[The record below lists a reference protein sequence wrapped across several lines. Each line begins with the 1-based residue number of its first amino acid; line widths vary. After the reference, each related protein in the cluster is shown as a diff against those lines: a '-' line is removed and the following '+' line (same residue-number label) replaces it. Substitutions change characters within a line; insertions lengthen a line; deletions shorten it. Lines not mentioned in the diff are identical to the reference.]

1 MAGEGVRTPSARVL
15 ALSAALTLVVV
26 VVQAAMWR
34 LLGPP
39 SPQGAGLLL
48 LGTLAVLFALA
59 ERFTVKFP
67 VRRGAH
73 TMSLSEIPLVL
84 GLLMIHPVLLVL
96 VRLVGALAGLI
107 VLRSQRGSKLVF
119 NTALYLTQATMAA
132 VVFYALGGAA
142 DPYGPRGWAA
152 AFAAT
157 FVADLVSIVLISAV
171 IALHD
176 DSQEWR
182 RLLSADVKE
191 LLQMPLVAVSTTLA
205 LVTALLVRQQIWA
218 ALLLGVLVFATYRV
232 FDRYAQ
238 QTRTHQQVEDLYR
251 FTSSLDGLTDAG
263 EVARTVLGQARDV
276 VRAEE
281 AALIVPQDG
290 RLVRVRLHGREQFD
304 LATVTERL
312 DSHGAGSAGGTPTA
326 TAPGVWRP
334 GDEPVTSASGSP
346 RADGEPVTCASGS
359 PRAEDEPVTFT
370 PGSLRADGE
379 PVTSA
384 SGNPRAD
391 GEPVIAALRS
401 PRAGGESVSDARVAE
416 HVSAGSG
423 AGPVSGS
430 SGIDRDVVAPG
441 VNGHVSGSADDAA
454 PDGADSEAVGD
465 EEWWQPARTG
475 TPVLRPDAIAVP
487 VRLGDLTGVLYVAEC
502 MADTPAFTDDHLRLL
517 QAMASHAGG
526 ALSEVRLLERLRH
539 TAAHDPLTDLP
550 NRQRYL
556 ADLQE
561 ATDAAVADGGTVG
574 VLLLDLDRFKDVND
588 GLGHDTGDDLLRQ
601 IGRRLEERYG
611 RHGTVSRFGG
621 DEFALIIRDGASQ
634 EAIVALAEDVRRT
647 VEMPAPVGDLDL
659 DVQVSIGVCVAP
671 EHGADADLLL
681 RRADLAMYA
690 AKDSRCGIRVYRPED
705 DHDTARRLALMA
717 GLRVAVDAGTL
728 TVVYQPK
735 VDPATGRVLGAEA
748 LVRWQHDGRP
758 VPPDEFIPLAE
769 QARLIGPLTRHV
781 LDTALADCATWRG
794 LGHPLTVA
802 VNLSPDMLTDSA
814 LTGQIEQALRRHG
827 MPPEALTLE
836 ITENAI
842 MADPTNS
849 RRTLDALHGLGVKLS
864 IDDFGTGHS
873 SLGRLAHLP
882 IHEVK
887 IDKSF
892 VRHIVTD
899 RTRRAVTDAALQ
911 LARALDL
918 TVVAEGVEEQ
928 DELDYLRRH
937 GCHAI
942 QGYLISKP
950 IPPVEF
956 LTWLTAARAGGRLP
970 V

>member
-1 MAGEGVRTPSARVL
+1 MPSEGARTPRARVL
-15 ALSAALTLVVV
+15 ALSAALAVVV
-26 VVQAAMWR
+26 VLVQAATWR
-34 LLGPP
+34 LIGPP
-39 SPQGAGLLL
+39 PPHGASPVL
-48 LGTLAVLFALA
+48 LGVLAVLFALA

-84 GLLMIHPVLLVL
+84 SFLMIHPALLVL
-96 VRLVGALAGLI
+96 VRLIGGLAGLT
-107 VLRSQRGSKLVF
+107 VLRGQRGSKLVF

-132 VVFYALGGAA
+132 TVFHLLGGAA
-142 DPYGPRGWAA
+142 DPYGPLGWAA

-176 DSQEWR
+176 DSREWR
-182 RLLSADVKE
+182 RLMSADVKE

-218 ALLLGVLVFATYRV
+218 GLLLGVLVFAAYRV

-251 FTSSLDGLTDAG
+251 FTSSLDGLTDAR

-290 RLVRVRLHGREQFD
+290 RLVRMRLHGREQFD
-304 LATVTERL
+304 ITPISGGP
-312 DSHGAGSAGGTPTA
+312 DISGPFPGPGAEPILR
-326 TAPGVWRP
+326 GV
-334 GDEPVTSASGSP
+334 GAEP
-346 RADGEPVTCASGS
+346 
-359 PRAEDEPVTFT
+359 
-370 PGSLRADGE
+370 
-379 PVTSA
+379 
-384 SGNPRAD
+384 
-391 GEPVIAALRS
+391 
-401 PRAGGESVSDARVAE
+401 
-416 HVSAGSG
+416 VSAGV
-423 AGPVSGS
+423 GPVSG
-430 SGIDRDVVAPG
+430 G
-441 VNGHVSGSADDAA
+441 
-454 PDGADSEAVGD
+454 
-465 EEWWQPARTG
+465 EWWQPARSG
-475 TPVLRPDAIAVP
+475 TPVLLPDSIAVP
-487 VRLGDLTGVLYVAEC
+487 VRLGDLTGVLYLVEG
-502 MADTPAFTDDHLRLL
+502 MADTPEFSDDHLRLL
-517 QAMASHAGG
+517 QTMASHAGG
-526 ALSEVRLLERLRH
+526 ALSEARLLERLRH
-539 TAAHDPLTDLP
+539 TAAHDPLTGLP
-550 NRQRYL
+550 NRQSYL
-556 ADLQE
+556 ADLQQ
-561 ATDAAVADGGTVG
+561 ATDAAVADNRTVG

-601 IGRRLEERYG
+601 IGHRLQDRYG
-611 RHGTVSRFGG
+611 HLGMVSRFGG
-621 DEFALIIRDGASQ
+621 DEFALIIRDAGSQ

-647 VEMPAPVGDLDL
+647 VELPAPVGDLEL

-671 EHGADADLLL
+671 EHGVDADRLL

-690 AKDSRCGIRVYRPED
+690 AKDSRCGVRVYRPED

-735 VDPATGRVLGAEA
+735 VDPTTGRVLGAEA

-769 QARLIGPLTRHV
+769 QARLIEPLTRHV

-794 LGHPLTVA
+794 LGHELSVA
-802 VNLSPDMLTDSA
+802 VNLSPDMLTDAA
-814 LTGQIEQALRRHG
+814 LTGRVEQALHRHG
-827 MPPEALTLE
+827 LPAAALTLE
-836 ITENAI
+836 ITENAL
-842 MADPTNS
+842 MADPTNA

-899 RTRRAVTDAALQ
+899 RSRRAVTDAALQ
-911 LARALDL
+911 LAHALDL

-956 LTWLTAARAGGRLP
+956 LTWLTTTRAGGRLS

>member
-1 MAGEGVRTPSARVL
+1 MAGGGVRTPGARVL
-15 ALSAALTLVVV
+15 ALSAALAVVV
-26 VVQAAMWR
+26 VAVQAAMWH
-34 LLGPP
+34 LIGAP
-39 SPQGAGLLL
+39 SPRGAGPLL
-48 LGTLAVLFALA
+48 LGSLVLLFALA

-73 TMSLSEIPLVL
+73 TMTLSEIPLVL
-84 GLLMIHPVLLVL
+84 GLLMIHPALLVL
-96 VRLVGALAGLI
+96 VRLAGALAGLI
-107 VLRSQRGSKLVF
+107 LLRGQRGSKLVF
-119 NTALYLTQATMAA
+119 NTILYLTQATMAG
-132 VVFYALGGAA
+132 VVFHLLGGPA
-142 DPYGPRGWAA
+142 DPYGPVGWAA
-152 AFAAT
+152 AFAST

-171 IALHD
+171 IAVHD

-182 RLLSADVKE
+182 RLMSADVKE

-218 ALLLGVLVFATYRV
+218 GLLLGVLVFAAYRV

-251 FTSSLDGLTDAG
+251 FTRSLDGLTDAR
-263 EVARTVLGQARDV
+263 EVARTILDQARDV

-281 AALIVPQDG
+281 TALIVPQDG
-290 RLVRVRLHGREQFD
+290 RLLRMRMHGRDRFD
-304 LATVTERL
+304 VTPVN
-312 DSHGAGSAGGTPTA
+312 GSGDPGSDQHSGQVVDDRIMRGPVEGPTA
-326 TAPGVWRP
+326 A
-334 GDEPVTSASGSP
+334 EP
-346 RADGEPVTCASGS
+346 
-359 PRAEDEPVTFT
+359 
-370 PGSLRADGE
+370 
-379 PVTSA
+379 
-384 SGNPRAD
+384 
-391 GEPVIAALRS
+391 
-401 PRAGGESVSDARVAE
+401 
-416 HVSAGSG
+416 
-423 AGPVSGS
+423 
-430 SGIDRDVVAPG
+430 GIDRDAASEVPLDHPRAVVNRDAPED
-441 VNGHVSGSADDAA
+441 SGIVDD
-454 PDGADSEAVGD
+454 D
-465 EEWWQPARTG
+465 WWRPARTG
-475 TPVLRPDAIAVP
+475 TPVLRPQSIAVP
-487 VRLGDLTGVLYVAEC
+487 VRLGELSGVLYVSGC
-502 MADTPAFTDDHLRLL
+502 LPDTPAFTDDNLRLL
-517 QAMASHAGG
+517 QAMASHAGS
-526 ALSEVRLLERLRH
+526 ALSEARLLERLRH
-539 TAAHDPLTDLP
+539 TAAHDPLTGLP

-561 ATDAAVADGGTVG
+561 ATDAAAVDGRTVG

-601 IGRRLEERYG
+601 IGRRLEDRYG
-611 RHGTVSRFGG
+611 AHGTVSRFGG
-621 DEFALIIRDGASQ
+621 DEFALIIRDGGSQ
-634 EAIVALAEDVRRT
+634 EAILALAEDVRRT
-647 VEMPAPVGDLDL
+647 VELPAPVGDLEL

-671 EHGADADLLL
+671 EHGADADRLL

-690 AKDSRCGIRVYRPED
+690 AKDSRCGVRVYRAED

-735 VDPATGRVLGAEA
+735 VDPASGRVLGAEA
-748 LVRWQHDGRP
+748 LVRWQHEGRP

-769 QARLIGPLTRHV
+769 RARLIGPLTAHV

-794 LGHPLTVA
+794 LGHPLSVA
-802 VNLSPDMLTDSA
+802 VNLSPDMLTDPA
-814 LTGQIEQALRRHG
+814 LTGQIEQALSRHG
-827 MPPEALTLE
+827 LPAAALTLE

-842 MADPTNS
+842 MADPTNA

-882 IHEVK
+882 IHEMK

-899 RTRRAVTDAALQ
+899 HTRRAVTDAALQ

-956 LTWLTAARAGGRLP
+956 LTWLTTHRAAGQLA

>member
-1 MAGEGVRTPSARVL
+1 MASEGVRTPRARVL
-15 ALSAALTLVVV
+15 ALSAALAVVV
-26 VVQAAMWR
+26 VLVQAAMWR
-34 LLGPP
+34 LIGPP
-39 SPQGAGLLL
+39 PPNGAGPLL
-48 LGTLAVLFALA
+48 LGVLALLFALA

-84 GLLMIHPVLLVL
+84 GLLMIHPALLVL
-96 VRLVGALAGLI
+96 VRLVGGLAGLT
-107 VLRSQRGSKLVF
+107 VLRGQRGSKLLF

-132 VVFYALGGAA
+132 AVFHVLGGTV
-142 DPYGPRGWAA
+142 DPYGPLGWAA

-218 ALLLGVLVFATYRV
+218 GLLLGVLVFAAYRV

-251 FTSSLDGLTDAG
+251 FTSSLDGLTDAR
-263 EVARTVLGQARDV
+263 EVARTVLDQARDV

-281 AALIVPQDG
+281 AALIIPQDG
-290 RLVRVRLHGREQFD
+290 RLVRMRLHGREQFD
-304 LATVTERL
+304 ITPISDLP
-312 DSHGAGSAGGTPTA
+312 GAAPAAGGSGGE
-326 TAPGVWRP
+326 PGFGDCSP
-334 GDEPVTSASGSP
+334 GSGPGASAEPASGGSN
-346 RADGEPVTCASGS
+346 ADP
-359 PRAEDEPVTFT
+359 
-370 PGSLRADGE
+370 
-379 PVTSA
+379 
-384 SGNPRAD
+384 
-391 GEPVIAALRS
+391 
-401 PRAGGESVSDARVAE
+401 
-416 HVSAGSG
+416 VSAGSAARPG
-423 AGPVSGS
+423 A
-430 SGIDRDVVAPG
+430 
-441 VNGHVSGSADDAA
+441 ADD
-454 PDGADSEAVGD
+454 
-465 EEWWQPARTG
+465 WWQPARTG
-475 TPVLRPDAIAVP
+475 TPVLQPDSIAVP
-487 VRLGDLTGVLYVAEC
+487 LRLGELTGVLYLVEC
-502 MADTPAFTDDHLRLL
+502 MADTPEFTDDHLRLL

-526 ALSEVRLLERLRH
+526 ALSEARLLERLRH
-539 TAAHDPLTDLP
+539 TAAHDPLTGLP
-550 NRQRYL
+550 NRQSYL
-556 ADLQE
+556 ADLQQ
-561 ATDAAVADGGTVG
+561 AADTAVADSGTVG
-574 VLLLDLDRFKDVND
+574 ILLLDLDRFKDVND

-601 IGRRLEERYG
+601 IGRRLHDRYG
-611 RHGTVSRFGG
+611 HLGTVSRFGG
-621 DEFALIIRDGASQ
+621 DEFALIIRDGGSAKT
-634 EAIVALAEDVRRT
+634 IVALAEEVRRT
-647 VEMPAPVGDLDL
+647 VELPAPVGDLDL

-671 EHGADADLLL
+671 EHGTDADLLL

-690 AKDSRCGIRVYRPED
+690 AKDTRCGVRVYRPED

-735 VDPATGRVLGAEA
+735 VDPTTGRVLGAEA

-769 QARLIGPLTRHV
+769 QARLIEPLTRHV

-794 LGHPLTVA
+794 LGHELSVA
-802 VNLSPDMLTDSA
+802 VNLSPDMLTDAA
-814 LTGQIEQALRRHG
+814 LTGRVEQALHRHG
-827 MPPEALTLE
+827 LPAAALTLE
-836 ITENAI
+836 ITENAL
-842 MADPTNS
+842 MADPANA

-892 VRHIVTD
+892 IRHIVTD
-899 RTRRAVTDAALQ
+899 RSRRAVTDAALQ

-956 LTWLTAARAGGRLP
+956 LTWLTATRAGGRLP

>member
-1 MAGEGVRTPSARVL
+1 MGRGGARTPGARVL
-15 ALSAALTLVVV
+15 ALSAALAIAVVL
-26 VVQAAMWR
+26 VQAGMGQ

-39 SPQGAGLLL
+39 PPHSASLLL
-48 LGTLAVLFALA
+48 LGTLALLFALA

-84 GLLMIHPVLLVL
+84 GLVMIHPALLLL
-96 VRLVGALAGLI
+96 VRLAGALAGLI
-107 VLRSQRGSKLVF
+107 VLRGQRGGKLVF
-119 NTALYLTQATMAA
+119 NTTLYLTQATTAA
-132 VVFYALGGAA
+132 VVFHLLRGTA
-142 DPYGPRGWAA
+142 DPYGPVGWAA

-157 FVADLVSIVLISAV
+157 FAADLVSIVLISAV

-205 LVTALLVRQQIWA
+205 LVTAMLVRQQIWA
-218 ALLLGVLVFATYRV
+218 ALLLGVLVFCAYRV

-251 FTSSLDGLTDAG
+251 FTRSLDGLTDAR
-263 EVARTVLGQARDV
+263 EVTRTVLGQARDI
-276 VRAEE
+276 VRTEE
-281 AALIVPQDG
+281 AALVVPQDG
-290 RLVRVRLHGREQFD
+290 RTVRMLLHGREQFAVSP
-304 LATVTERL
+304 LA
-312 DSHGAGSAGGTPTA
+312 
-326 TAPGVWRP
+326 
-334 GDEPVTSASGSP
+334 GD
-346 RADGEPVTCASGS
+346 
-359 PRAEDEPVTFT
+359 
-370 PGSLRADGE
+370 
-379 PVTSA
+379 
-384 SGNPRAD
+384 
-391 GEPVIAALRS
+391 
-401 PRAGGESVSDARVAE
+401 
-416 HVSAGSG
+416 
-423 AGPVSGS
+423 
-430 SGIDRDVVAPG
+430 
-441 VNGHVSGSADDAA
+441 ADD
-454 PDGADSEAVGD
+454 
-465 EEWWQPARTG
+465 WWQPAATG
-475 TPVLRPDAIAVP
+475 TPVLGEDRIAVP
-487 VRLGDLTGVLYVAEC
+487 VRLGEQTGVLLVTGC
-502 MADTPAFTDDHLRLL
+502 MADTPAFTDDHHRLL
-517 QAMASHAGG
+517 QAMASHAGA

-539 TAAHDPLTDLP
+539 TAAHDPLTGLP

-561 ATDAAVADGGTVG
+561 ATDAAVATGGTVG

-611 RHGTVSRFGG
+611 RRGTVSRFGG
-621 DEFALIIRDGASQ
+621 DEFALIIRDGGDQ
-634 EAIVALAEDVRRT
+634 EVIAALAEDVRRT
-647 VEMPAPVGDLDL
+647 VELPAPVGDLEL

-671 EHGADADLLL
+671 EHGDDADLLL

-690 AKDSRCGIRVYRPED
+690 AKDTRCGVRVYQPED

-717 GLRVAVDAGTL
+717 GLRVAVESGTL

-735 VDPATGRVLGAEA
+735 VDPATGRPLGAEA

-769 QARLIGPLTRHV
+769 RARLIGPLTWHV
-781 LDTALADCATWRG
+781 LDTALGECATWRG
-794 LGHPLTVA
+794 LGHPLSVA
-802 VNLSPDMLTDSA
+802 VNLSPDMLTDPG
-814 LTGQIEQALRRHG
+814 LTGRIEQALHRHDLPAG
-827 MPPEALTLE
+827 ALTLE

-842 MADPTNS
+842 MADPTGA

-928 DELDYLRRH
+928 DELDYLREH
-937 GCHAI
+937 GCDAI

-950 IPPVEF
+950 IPPLEF
-956 LTWLTAARAGGRLP
+956 LTWLEKTRTGGRLP

>member
-1 MAGEGVRTPSARVL
+1 MAGGGARTPSARVL
-15 ALSAALTLVVV
+15 ALSAALALVVV

-34 LLGPP
+34 LLGPA
-39 SPQGAGLLL
+39 SPRGAGPLL

-84 GLLMIHPVLLVL
+84 GLLMIHPMLLVL
-96 VRLVGALAGLI
+96 VRLAGALAGLT
-107 VLRSQRGSKLVF
+107 VLRGQRGSKLTF
-119 NTALYLTQATMAA
+119 NTTLYLTQATMAGA
-132 VVFYALGGAA
+132 VFHLLGGAA
-142 DPYGPRGWAA
+142 DPYGPIGWAA

-182 RLLSADVKE
+182 RLMSADVKE

-218 ALLLGVLVFATYRV
+218 ALLLGVLVLAAYRV

-251 FTSSLDGLTDAG
+251 FTSSLDGLTDAR

-290 RLVRVRLHGREQFD
+290 RLVRMRLHGREQFD
-304 LATVTERL
+304 ITPFDTAPGTSSPGGGLVAVAPGRNNLDGGPVAVAAGRNSLGGGPITVVPGSDQPGDGPVVDGPGSDRPGGGPVVDGAPVILGPGSRPAVDQPGSGAPGSARLIADRTGTGTAGEPGTGPISSVDDIDRHVVGTGL
-312 DSHGAGSAGGTPTA
+312 DSHPGDPYVNAAAGGT
-326 TAPGVWRP
+326 
-334 GDEPVTSASGSP
+334 
-346 RADGEPVTCASGS
+346 
-359 PRAEDEPVTFT
+359 
-370 PGSLRADGE
+370 
-379 PVTSA
+379 
-384 SGNPRAD
+384 
-391 GEPVIAALRS
+391 
-401 PRAGGESVSDARVAE
+401 GG
-416 HVSAGSG
+416 
-423 AGPVSGS
+423 PL
-430 SGIDRDVVAPG
+430 
-441 VNGHVSGSADDAA
+441 ADD
-454 PDGADSEAVGD
+454 D
-465 EEWWQPARTG
+465 WWQPARTG
-475 TPVLRPDAIAVP
+475 TPVLRPGSIAVP

-502 MADTPAFTDDHLRLL
+502 MADTPAFTDDSLRLL

-539 TAAHDPLTDLP
+539 TAAHDPLTGLP

-574 VLLLDLDRFKDVND
+574 ILLLDLDRFKDVND

-601 IGRRLEERYG
+601 IGRRLEDRYG

-621 DEFALIIRDGASQ
+621 DEFALIIRDGGGQ

-647 VEMPAPVGDLDL
+647 VELPAPVGDLDL

-671 EHGADADLLL
+671 EHGADADRLL

-690 AKDSRCGIRVYRPED
+690 AKESRCGVRVYHPED

-735 VDPATGRVLGAEA
+735 VDPASGRVLGAEA

-769 QARLIGPLTRHV
+769 RARLIGPLTRHV

-794 LGHPLTVA
+794 LGHPLSVA
-802 VNLSPDMLTDSA
+802 VNLSPDMLTDLA

-827 MPPEALTLE
+827 LPAEALTLE

-842 MADPTNS
+842 MADPTNA

-956 LTWLTAARAGGRLP
+956 LTWLTTARAGWRLP

>member
-1 MAGEGVRTPSARVL
+1 MGSDGARTPGARVL
-15 ALSAALTLVVV
+15 ALSAALAIVVV
-26 VVQAAMWR
+26 IVQAAMWR

-39 SPQGAGLLL
+39 APHSAGPLL
-48 LGTLAVLFALA
+48 LGILALLFALA

-84 GLLMIHPVLLVL
+84 GLLMIHPLLLLL
-96 VRLVGALAGLI
+96 VRLAGALAGLI
-107 VLRSQRGSKLVF
+107 VLRRQRGSKLAF
-119 NTALYLTQATMAA
+119 NTTLYLAQATTAGA
-132 VVFYALGGAA
+132 VFHLLRGAA
-142 DPYGPRGWAA
+142 DPYGPIGWAA

-157 FVADLVSIVLISAV
+157 FAADLVSIVLISAV

-205 LVTALLVRQQIWA
+205 LVTAMLVRQQIWA
-218 ALLLGVLVFATYRV
+218 ALLLGVLVFCAHRV

-251 FTSSLDGLTDAG
+251 FTQSLDGLTDVG
-263 EVARTVLGQARDV
+263 EVTRTVLGQARDI

-281 AALIVPQDG
+281 AV
-290 RLVRVRLHGREQFD
+290 LVFPHGDRPVRMRLHGREQLD
-304 LATVTERL
+304 VTPL
-312 DSHGAGSAGGTPTA
+312 
-326 TAPGVWRP
+326 
-334 GDEPVTSASGSP
+334 
-346 RADGEPVTCASGS
+346 
-359 PRAEDEPVTFT
+359 
-370 PGSLRADGE
+370 
-379 PVTSA
+379 
-384 SGNPRAD
+384 
-391 GEPVIAALRS
+391 
-401 PRAGGESVSDARVAE
+401 
-416 HVSAGSG
+416 SG
-423 AGPVSGS
+423 AGPANGVSG
-430 SGIDRDVVAPG
+430 VEPV
-441 VNGHVSGSADDAA
+441 ADDDDWWWAA
-454 PDGADSEAVGD
+454 G
-465 EEWWQPARTG
+465 TG
-475 TPVLRPDAIAVP
+475 TPVLLPERIAVP
-487 VRLGDLTGVLYVAEC
+487 VRLGESTGVLLVSGC
-502 MADTPAFTDDHLRLL
+502 MADTPAFTDDHQRLL
-517 QAMASHAGG
+517 QAMASHAGA
-526 ALSEVRLLERLRH
+526 ALAEMRLLERLRH
-539 TAAHDPLTDLP
+539 TAAHDPLTGLP
-550 NRQRYL
+550 NRLRYL

-561 ATDAAVADGGTVG
+561 ATDAAVAAGGTVG

-601 IGRRLEERYG
+601 IGRRLRDRYG

-621 DEFALIIRDGASQ
+621 DEFALIIRDGGSQ
-634 EAIVALAEDVRRT
+634 EAITALAEDVRRT
-647 VEMPAPVGDLDL
+647 VELPAPVGDLDL

-671 EHGADADLLL
+671 EHGTDADLLL

-690 AKDSRCGIRVYRPED
+690 AKDTRCGVRVYQPED

-717 GLRVAVDAGTL
+717 GLRVAVESGTL

-735 VDPATGRVLGAEA
+735 VDPATGLPLGAEA

-769 QARLIGPLTRHV
+769 QARLIGPLTWHV
-781 LDTALADCATWRG
+781 LDTALGECATWRA
-794 LGHPLTVA
+794 LGHPLSVA
-802 VNLSPDMLTDSA
+802 VNLSPELLTDPG
-814 LTGQIEQALRRHG
+814 LTGRIEQALHRHG
-827 MPPEALTLE
+827 LPAGALTLE

-842 MADPTNS
+842 MADPTNA
-849 RRTLDALHGLGVKLS
+849 RRTLDALDGLGVKLS

-928 DELDYLRRH
+928 DELDYLRQH

-950 IPPVEF
+950 IPPLEF
-956 LTWLTAARAGGRLP
+956 LTWLEKTRAVGRLA